1 MGRVLLLA
9 ILGAVLGGCVDMDAL
24 AKSYAERD
32 VVEKVGVLAH
42 LDIAWPNSTAAF
54 RRALAY
60 FKAEGVA
67 QVIVLGDPTRNGYAN
82 QREVY
87 AAACRE
93 TLRGA
98 KTPQVVETA
107 DPYTYAGIRFTG
119 LGRLALTDQLCVQP
133 LTGKTVNAGS
143 MHGITISELFV
154 KADPKTVARWNESAQ
169 GLLVLRRASGLTVRR
184 LDFSESLP
192 AEIGPAWEVD
202 ANGLIATQEGRAA
215 PEFWPDTV
223 VSAVRGYDAKGNPIY
238 TLRWPPVLAKHTGAR
253 AFSYDVSIG
262 NEVIRR
268 VQSEG
273 FFLPESRD
281 AAAVKCLLWAD
292 EFGGQVPRFGITPIS
307 SMGKRGPTVW
317 SR

>member
-9 ILGAVLGGCVDMDAL
+9 ILGVILGGCVDMDAL

-54 RRALAY
+54 RRALAF

-93 TLRGA
+93 ALRGA
-98 KTPQVVETA
+98 KTPQIVEAA

-119 LGRLALTDQLCVQP
+119 FGRLALTDQLCVQP

-154 KADPKTVARWNESAQ
+154 KADPKTAARWDESAQ

-184 LDFSESLP
+184 LDFSERLP

-202 ANGLIATQEGRAA
+202 ANGLIVTREGRAA

-238 TLRWPPVLAKHTGAR
+238 TLRWPPVLAKHTGER
-253 AFSYDVSIG
+253 AFSYDVLLG
-262 NEVIRR
+262 DKVVCRL
-268 VQSEG
+268 QSRG
-273 FFLPESRD
+273 FHLPEDRD
-281 AAAVKCLLWAD
+281 SESVACIIREDAL
-292 EFGGQVPRFGITPIS
+292 EGRPPRFGITPVS
-307 SMGKRGPTVW
+307 ALGQSGKTVW